1 MAEIS
6 ERIHS
11 FHAGSKMMDNK
22 QIISKLRD
30 CAKGL
35 LDVAR
40 ELQRTERVES
50 PRTLEI
56 VKRQMKSRV
65 GRAREFDL
73 PFVVGVDDFGEDVV
87 LELARLPHVL
97 VGGAAGQGK
106 SMCLNS
112 LIAGLVATKTPDEVR
127 FLVFDPKCVEYA
139 GLADLPHLVMPPVTT
154 VQKMVQTVRWLE
166 SEVDKRLRMF
176 ASARCRNITEFNSR
190 KHIGDNADELPKTV
204 PYIVAVFDELSDLMW
219 KAGKEIEPLVCRM
232 TAIARAA
239 GVHLV
244 IATGRPDAKV
254 ITGAIKVN
262 LRGRIAFLTANSID
276 SMTLIDD
283 KGAENLLGGGDFM
296 LRTGLSEIIRGQG
309 AYITDAEMS
318 KLVSVAVEKYGQPKY
333 VDEMR

>member
-1 MAEIS
+1 
-6 ERIHS
+6 
-11 FHAGSKMMDNK
+11 MDMVKRKDVVMN
-22 QIISKLRD
+22 QREVISKLRE
-30 CAKGL
+30 CAKSL

-40 ELQRTERVES
+40 ELQRSERVES

-56 VKRQMKSRV
+56 VKRQVKARV
-65 GRAREFDL
+65 GKAQEFDL
-73 PFVVGVDDFGEDVV
+73 PFIVGVDDFGDDIV

-112 LIAGLVATKTPDEVR
+112 LIAGLIATKTPDEVR
-127 FLVFDPKCVEYA
+127 FLVFDPKCVEYTW
-139 GLADLPHLVMPPVTT
+139 LADLPHLLMPPVTS
-154 VQKMVQTVRWLE
+154 VQKMVQMVRWLE

-190 KHIGDNADELPKTV
+190 KHIGDSADELPKTV

-262 LRGRIAFLTANSID
+262 LRGRIAFLTASSID
-276 SMTLIDD
+276 SMTIIDD
-283 KGAENLLGGGDFM
+283 KGAETLLGGGDFM
-296 LRTGLSEIIRGQG
+296 LRTGLTEVVRGQG
-309 AYITDAEMS
+309 AYVSDAEMS
-318 KLVSVAVEKYGQPKY
+318 ELVSAAVEKYGSPKY
-333 VDEMR
+333 AEDEK

>member
-1 MAEIS
+1 
-6 ERIHS
+6 
-11 FHAGSKMMDNK
+11 MDNR
-22 QIISKLRD
+22 QIIVKLRD

-56 VKRQMKSRV
+56 VKRQVKARV
-65 GRAREFDL
+65 GKTHEYDL

-97 VGGAAGQGK
+97 IGGATGQGK
-106 SMCLNS
+106 SVCLNS
-112 LIAGLVATKTPDEVR
+112 LIAGLIATKTPDEVR
-127 FLVFDPKCVEYA
+127 FLVFDPKCVEYT
-139 GLADLPHLVMPPVTT
+139 GLADLPHLIMPPLTT
-154 VQKMVQTVRWLE
+154 VQKMVQAVRWLE

-190 KHIGDNADELPKTV
+190 KRIADKADDLPKTV
-204 PYIVAVFDELSDLMW
+204 PCIVAVVDELSDLMW
-219 KAGKEIEPLVCRM
+219 KAGKEIEPVVCRIA
-232 TAIARAA
+232 AIARAA

-318 KLVSVAVEKYGQPKY
+318 ELVSAAVGKYGQTKY
-333 VDEMR
+333 VEECK

>member
-1 MAEIS
+1 
-6 ERIHS
+6 
-11 FHAGSKMMDNK
+11 MDNR
-22 QIISKLRD
+22 QIIVKLRD

-56 VKRQMKSRV
+56 VKRQVKARV
-65 GRAREFDL
+65 GKAHEYDL

-112 LIAGLVATKTPDEVR
+112 LIAGLISTKTPDEVR
-127 FLVFDPKCVEYA
+127 FLVFDPKCVEYT
-139 GLADLPHLVMPPVTT
+139 GLTDLPHLLMPPLTA
-154 VQKMVQTVRWLE
+154 VQKMVQAVRWLE

-176 ASARCRNITEFNSR
+176 ARARCRNITEFNNR
-190 KHIGDNADELPKTV
+190 KRIGDNPEDLPKTV
-204 PYIVAVFDELSDLMW
+204 PYIVAIFDELSDLMW
-219 KAGKEIEPLVCRM
+219 KTGKEIEPLVCRM

-262 LRGRIAFLTANSID
+262 LPCRIAFKTVNSVD
-276 SMTLIDD
+276 SMTIIDD
-283 KGAENLLGGGDFM
+283 KGAEDLLGGGDFM
-296 LRTGLSEIIRGQG
+296 LRTGLAEIIRGRG
-309 AYITDAEMS
+309 AYVSDAEMS
-318 KLVSVAVEKYGQPKY
+318 ELVSAAVGKYGQTKY
-333 VDEMR
+333 VEECK

>member
-1 MAEIS
+1 
-6 ERIHS
+6 
-11 FHAGSKMMDNK
+11 MMDNR
-22 QIISKLRD
+22 QIIGKLRD

-56 VKRQMKSRV
+56 VKRQVKSRA
-65 GRAREFDL
+65 GGAHEFAL
-73 PFVVGVDDFGEDVV
+73 PFVVGVDDFGNDVV

-112 LIAGLVATKTPDEVR
+112 LIAGLIATKTPDEVR
-127 FLVFDPKCVEYA
+127 FLVFDPKCVEYT
-139 GLADLPHLVMPPVTT
+139 GLADLPHLIMPSLTT
-154 VQKMVQTVRWLE
+154 VQKMVQAVRWLE

-190 KHIGDNADELPKTV
+190 KQIIDKADDLPRTV

-219 KAGKEIEPLVCRM
+219 KSGKEIEPLVCRM
-232 TAIARAA
+232 SAIARAA

-244 IATGRPDAKV
+244 TATGRPDAKV
-254 ITGAIKVN
+254 ITGAIKAN
-262 LRGRIAFLTANSID
+262 LPGRIAFKTVNSVD
-276 SMTLIDD
+276 SMTVIDD
-283 KGAENLLGGGDFM
+283 KGAEALLGGGDFM
-296 LRTGLSEIIRGQG
+296 LRAGFAEIIRGQG
-309 AYITDAEMS
+309 AYISDAEMS
-318 KLVSVAVEKYGQPKY
+318 ELVSAAAGKYGQPKY
-333 VDEMR
+333 VEEKE